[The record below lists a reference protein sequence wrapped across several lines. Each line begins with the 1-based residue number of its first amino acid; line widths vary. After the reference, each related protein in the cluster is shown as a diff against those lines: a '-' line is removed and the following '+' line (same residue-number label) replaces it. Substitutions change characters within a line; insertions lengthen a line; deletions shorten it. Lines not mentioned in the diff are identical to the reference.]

1 MARSLRDLLLARS
14 PAVPAAPQQPAPP
27 TDAQIDEQNAAAYR
41 QNLAQSS
48 PFVSG
53 LKEGTTNLEG
63 SVEALAGLGQGAIG
77 DVQGGR
83 SRLRRAA
90 TTLQQAQDYSTPE
103 TADLATAYKS
113 GNLMRYAE
121 HQLGSLTPGIA
132 ATVIPAVVT
141 GGAGAAVQGGLRRLA
156 LGAAEDVAG
165 GVAKKAAQNTLGRV
179 IGEQVGAIGSGA
191 AQMAGTTAGAVDP
204 NASDEQFQAQSRKAL
219 AGAAGLGVLQAIPG
233 VALLHRYGVGAG
245 AEAAI
250 AKRLGAPLYQRLL
263 REGGEQAALGGAT
276 GAALVKA
283 EHATHDWITGHPSAA
298 PALPEYINALAAGSL
313 GGAVFGAPAG
323 LKGAPREGFAKRASK
338 LRADL
343 EQRFKD
349 VQAKR
354 VKPGEEIPLDGGK
367 SAAEHFDD
375 NLTALRDDETPL
387 GGTAFNVSKD
397 NILNGPAASLVD
409 PARTK
414 ARATYYKALGLNTP
428 TEHAVASMLNDAQF
442 SGTTAAML
450 NDAPKSADALPGIK
464 ATAKAIREGWGNLN
478 EKERNAVSD
487 FAGRLDAGQRK
498 LFANALTTADDI
510 TSRSGYAGR
519 KDASEIPAFRKQYMT
534 DENGQPLLRTDE
546 NGKQVKIPV
555 SEDVGTGNK
564 RTKASGLSDEV
575 ADPIADPGASD
586 RAGLATQEKDAP
598 LGYVDPETWA
608 GAQYFKK
615 RGGPARGTP
624 DEENVRMVRF
634 NKDGESYSVDF
645 NMKQAASS
653 LAKSEEGRALLGSQG
668 GPSRRVKAVMG
679 VLTEAIDRGMPIHRG
694 DIREGLRVFPGEDG
708 VLNAKEAAYVQK
720 AMAKRYEGTPGV
732 IETKGRANPKS
743 TLDLPQ
749 TDEVA
754 TAEGDLAAH
763 QDDQYK
769 LGPDPKKVA
778 GEERAIE
785 TTARRAAEA
794 AGVPTR
800 INGRTRPPADI
811 YEHLLRRAK
820 DSKERGI
827 AMSAIRRLSE
837 TDPALAERI
846 SEAHD
851 KLDAFNARQKARE
864 GTKPKETLKT
874 YESEVPIAEKYAT
887 SPPKDFTAADA
898 RKRAERMDHIYAKA
912 KAKAAELGTEHP
924 AYERLDSLMAD
935 AKNAADALRHVAEQQ
950 EAAEKHSPE
959 QYKADEN
966 IPSKLLSREE
976 EDPRGSAALRKASDE
991 HIASAK
997 DFLDS
1002 AQAEHDRAQRAAP
1015 NGALK
1020 KTIDSLL
1027 RMPDDVAEETEA
1039 YQQMSPFERRA
1050 YHAARDGGEE
1060 LHNAKRVHEAALAE
1074 RKTLEAELKR
1084 PRAGNDS
1091 DGNEMPTIR
1100 PRFDQD
1106 LYTNNASGESSASVE
1121 AINRLRDEKAAGQ
1134 SRMLVDRDG
1143 SVRPLLG
1150 VDAVDTFARPGQ
1162 IIVQRGVGKEPWT
1175 IISDGTG
1182 SKDLAQGKLN
1192 AARRAL
1198 EAEHADLMSDAADK
1212 DVPKAGKAVDLKELT
1227 AEAERIDRDGRLM
1240 ELMRKDRLT
1249 ETETQEMFGLAR
1261 QHNPA
1266 EMKTLKAWRDAA
1278 DAADNERRTAAVAIA
1293 RDLGIKDPE
1302 KFVKLSEAVSRAQKD
1317 NSEVTRDPVTGKKFT
1332 GTELMDQLESE
1343 GKDRLGDEFSRRRGY
1358 TKAEI
1363 AQYHEYQRVLREAID
1378 KVGAADAEYVEG
1390 VASGQLD
1397 IPAQFRAGGK
1407 TIRLYRGESEQN
1419 TKGGDWFT
1427 RNREQAEKFGQL
1439 HYIDVT
1445 PEELGKHFA
1454 QGHNFKE
1461 GVREEY
1467 VMGSNALKD
1476 RVKPLGNDT
1485 PPIQRAIEKVK
1496 ASKGYQQVAK
1506 LVEHVVRAG
1515 NDRVKERQLVNR
1527 LSKAFGVDALPVVEH
1542 HGGPAGKYDGKTI
1555 SLRSDLKGAQRLSTM
1570 FHEFGHHLVESK
1582 WAGADEKTK
1591 AALEADYQSWLK
1603 ANAKKTNSFEVRAS
1617 RAPFFVNER
1626 ILDALGG
1633 ERAASMKE
1641 LPADKVSYLLS
1652 RDEYFAD
1659 SIARALEQHEGVQGL
1674 VGKFFAKLAQ
1684 TLKLTYDLLRGTD
1697 PKLADTPAAV
1707 KEWVHS
1713 LWSAQDPDLAAPA
1726 AKRDA
1731 PELRTA
1737 AGEAPRPAFN
1747 TPSDTSTLLSP
1758 EDRGVLASFMLR
1770 KGTMA
1775 QLLEGA
1781 SPEMARRLLN
1791 FGTQLDA
1798 AVNRGFA
1805 LWATGKLKLVDKR
1818 TLAVLHELRDVVKK
1832 TFGFVT
1838 DKQVAERV
1846 LADLKA
1852 GRYDPKESTR
1862 RVLENEVRAGFRARI
1877 KEGDTN
1883 AKIEMAIHKAVTKT
1897 THLVHDKLAPVYD
1910 RVFNDLDHRIRATH
1924 IPALRQL
1931 ADIVHRQTGERG
1943 EGETLTQSIT
1953 RNRAKLWDRATKLTE
1968 GLSLR
1973 DQAKLVKALRT
1984 KAKLDGPLEKRRQAI
1999 AAFMGDMHHYLEMAG
2014 VEVGH
2019 IKDYWPVAVDPRKIQ
2034 NREADFR
2041 ALLSDPKLE
2050 AGMRDYFK
2058 SKDWDV
2064 TKMTQKDMVDA
2075 MYRMAAS
2082 EFDYSQNGISFAD
2095 GLVPG
2100 GREFRTRVSEFIYR
2114 TGDEA
2119 LINKFAKFQSGN
2131 LEQTLIP
2138 YITHAVRRAESTR
2151 RLGAMKDDVGGSPL
2165 EQLLDKAK
2173 TQGAG
2178 EEQIQLAKDY
2188 INAALGS
2195 YGTGPNPFFQKALGA
2210 FDRVFDTKLGDM
2222 NSAQYRKLSNA
2233 IIAYQNLRVLGL
2245 GLFGNLVDP
2254 MGVWVRSS
2262 SAGQTWTGYKAA
2274 MKAAFAKGDTHLA
2287 DMAHVVGTVE
2297 RHALGEALAYN
2308 YGGSG
2313 DDLNSL
2319 SMRINR
2325 ALFRVNGM
2333 ESITRFA
2340 RLAATETANKFLLRH
2355 ANDPTTHSARYLD
2368 ELGLKP
2374 SDIKEDPEH
2383 PGYVKLTTKVEK
2395 AIYQFVDESVLRPV
2409 ATQRPLWHNDP
2420 HFAVLAQYKGYLYSF
2435 YNTVVQRMLHEA
2447 HNGNFRGLMPIVG
2460 YMGVTMAAELLREMV
2475 QYGPGGNPRRKD
2487 WDAADYLALSADRS
2501 GLLGPKLG
2509 ILEDSL
2515 TDVERGNIPGQSI
2528 TGPAVSQAGEL
2539 LKTVAGRRSFD
2550 STAVH
2555 ALPGQSIYKGWLS
2568 HGDTAGVP
2576 ATGAD
2581 ARAAA
2586 GT

>member
-14 PAVPAAPQQPAPP
+14 PAVPAVAPQQPAPL
-27 TDAQIDEQNAAAYR
+27 TGAQIDEQNAAAYR
-41 QNLAQSS
+41 QNLAQTS

-63 SVEALAGLGQGAIG
+63 SVEALAGLGQGAVG

-103 TADLATAYKS
+103 TADLAAAYKS
-113 GNLMRYAE
+113 GNLLRYAE
-121 HQLGSLTPGIA
+121 HQIGALTPGIA
-132 ATVIPAVVT
+132 ATVVPAAVT
-141 GGAGAAVQGGLRRLA
+141 GGAGALVQGGLRRLA
-156 LGAAEDVAG
+156 FGAAEDVAG

-219 AGAAGLGVLQAIPG
+219 AGAGGLGALMALPG

-250 AKRLGAPLYQRLL
+250 AKRLGAPLYKRVL
-263 REGGEQAALGGAT
+263 REGAEQAAIGGGT
-276 GAALVKA
+276 GAALVAA

-298 PALPEYINALAAGSL
+298 PALPDYINALAAGSL

-323 LKGAPREGFAKRASK
+323 LKGARGKGFAERASG
-338 LRADL
+338 LRATL

-367 SAAEHFDD
+367 SATEHFDD
-375 NLTALRDDETPL
+375 NLTALRDDDMPL
-387 GGTAFNVSKD
+387 KGKAFNVSKD
-397 NILNGPAASLVD
+397 NLLNGPAASLVD
-409 PARTK
+409 PARQR
-414 ARATYYKALGLNTP
+414 ARDAYFEERGNTAFAGIKSP
-428 TEHAVASMLNDAQF
+428 TEKLVASMLDDGQY
-442 SGTTAAML
+442 
-450 NDAPKSADALPGIK
+450 SADAIPGIK
-464 ATAKAIREGWGNLN
+464 ATAKAIRVGWDKLN
-478 EKERNAVSD
+478 PKELNAVSE
-487 FAGRLDAGQRK
+487 FHSRLPEDKRQ
-498 LFANALTTADDI
+498 LFANALTTANDI
-510 TSRSGYAGR
+510 TSRSGYAGL
-519 KDASEIPAFRKQYMT
+519 KDASEIPSLRKQYMT

-546 NGKQVKIPV
+546 NGQQVKIPV
-555 SEDVGTGNK
+555 SEDVGSGNK

-575 ADPIADPGASD
+575 ADPIADPGMRD
-586 RAGLATQEKDAP
+586 RAGLSTQEKDAP
-598 LGYVDPETWA
+598 LGYVDPDTWA
-608 GAQYFKK
+608 KAQYFKK

-653 LAKSEEGRALLGSQG
+653 LAKSEEGKALLNSQG

-679 VLTEAIDRGMPIHRG
+679 VLTEALDRGSPIHRG

-732 IETKGRANPKS
+732 IETKGRAEPKS

-749 TDEVA
+749 TNEVQ
-754 TAEGDLAAH
+754 TAEGDLAAR

-769 LGPDPKKVA
+769 LGPDPKKVR

-785 TTARRAAEA
+785 TTARKAAQA

-800 INGRTRPPADI
+800 VNGRARPPGDI

-820 DSKERGI
+820 DTKERGI
-827 AMSAIRRLSE
+827 AMAAIRRLSE
-837 TDPALAERI
+837 TDPALAEHI

-851 KLDAFNARQKARE
+851 KLDAFKARQKKAAAAT
-864 GTKPKETLKT
+864 TKPKETLKT
-874 YESEVPIAEKYAT
+874 LEAEVPVAEKYAT
-887 SPPKDFTAADA
+887 SPPKDFTVGEARQRAA
-898 RKRAERMDHIYAKA
+898 RMDEIYAKA
-912 KAKAAELGTEHP
+912 KAKAAELGTGHA
-924 AYERLDSLMAD
+924 AYGRLDDLLSV
-935 AKNAADALRHVAEQQ
+935 AKTAADALRHVADQQ

-959 QYKADEN
+959 QYKADN
-966 IPSKLLSREE
+966 
-976 EDPRGSAALRKASDE
+976 
-991 HIASAK
+991 
-997 DFLDS
+997 
-1002 AQAEHDRAQRAAP
+1002 
-1015 NGALK
+1015 
-1020 KTIDSLL
+1020 
-1027 RMPDDVAEETEA
+1027 
-1039 YQQMSPFERRA
+1039 
-1050 YHAARDGGEE
+1050 
-1060 LHNAKRVHEAALAE
+1060 
-1074 RKTLEAELKR
+1074 
-1084 PRAGNDS
+1084 
-1091 DGNEMPTIR
+1091 
-1100 PRFDQD
+1100 D

-1143 SVRPLLG
+1143 SVRPLFG

-1162 IIVQRGVGKEPWT
+1162 IIVQRGIGKEPWT
-1175 IISDGTG
+1175 VISDGTG
-1182 SKDLAQGKLN
+1182 SKELAQGKLN

-1198 EAEHADLMSDAADK
+1198 EAEHADLMADADK
-1212 DVPKAGKAVDLKELT
+1212 DVPKGS
-1227 AEAERIDRDGRLM
+1227 AES
-1240 ELMRKDRLT
+1240 
-1249 ETETQEMFGLAR
+1249 
-1261 QHNPA
+1261 
-1266 EMKTLKAWRDAA
+1266 
-1278 DAADNERRTAAVAIA
+1278 ERRAAAIAMA
-1293 RDLGIKDPE
+1293 RDLGIKNPE
-1302 KFVKLSEAVSRAQKD
+1302 HFVDLATETSLAEKD
-1317 NSEVTRDPVTGKKFT
+1317 HNAVTRDPVTGKDFT
-1332 GTELMDQLESE
+1332 AKQLMEQLASE
-1343 GKDRLGDEFSRRRGY
+1343 GKPDLGDEFSRRRGY
-1358 TKAEI
+1358 TPEEI
-1363 AQYHEYQRVLREAID
+1363 ARYHEYQRAAAEAIRD
-1378 KVGAADAEYVEG
+1378 AGEDNAAHVHG
-1390 VASGQLD
+1390 VADGSLD
-1397 IPAQFRAGGK
+1397 IPAPFRDDGK
-1407 TIRLYRGESEQN
+1407 
-1419 TKGGDWFT
+1419 
-1427 RNREQAEKFGQL
+1427 
-1439 HYIDVT
+1439 
-1445 PEELGKHFA
+1445 
-1454 QGHNFKE
+1454 
-1461 GVREEY
+1461 
-1467 VMGSNALKD
+1467 
-1476 RVKPLGNDT
+1476 
-1485 PPIQRAIEKVK
+1485 PPVQRSIEKVK

-1506 LVEHVVRAG
+1506 LVERVVRGG

-1542 HGGPAGKYDGKTI
+1542 QGGPAGKYDGKVI

-1570 FHEFGHHLVESK
+1570 FHEFGHHLAESK

-1591 AALEADYQSWLK
+1591 AALEADYQAWLK
-1603 ANAKKTNSFEVRAS
+1603 ANGKKTNSFEVRAS

-1641 LPADKVSYLLS
+1641 LPADKVAYLLS

-1697 PKLADTPAAV
+1697 PKLADTPAAI

-1781 SPEMARRLLN
+1781 SPEMARRLLS

-1862 RVLENEVRAGFRARI
+1862 RVLENEARAGFRTRI
-1877 KEGDTN
+1877 NAGDTN

-1897 THLVHDKLAPVYD
+1897 THLVHDKLGPIYE
-1910 RVFNDLDHRIRATH
+1910 RVFNDLDHRIRAANV
-1924 IPALRQL
+1924 PALRQL
-1931 ADIVHRQTGERG
+1931 ADLVHRQTGERG
-1943 EGETLTQSIT
+1943 EGETLTQSIA
-1953 RNRAKLWDRATKLTE
+1953 RNRAKLWDQATKLTE

-1973 DQAKLVKALRT
+1973 DQAKLIKALRT
-1984 KAKLDGPLEKRRQAI
+1984 KTTLDGPLEKRRQTI
-1999 AAFMGDMHHYLEMAG
+1999 AKFMGDMHHYLEMAG

-2019 IKDYWPVAVDPRKIQ
+2019 IKDYWPVVVDPRKIQ

-2041 ALLSDPKLE
+2041 AMLSDPKLE
-2050 AGMRDYFK
+2050 AGMRAYFK
-2058 SKDWDV
+2058 SKGWD
-2064 TKMTQKDMVDA
+2064 TAKMTQKEMVDA

-2095 GLVPG
+2095 GLLPG

-2114 TGDEA
+2114 TGDAE

-2138 YITHAVRRAESTR
+2138 YITHAVRRAESQR
-2151 RLGAMKDDVGGSPL
+2151 RLGAMKDDVNGSPL

-2173 TQGAG
+2173 QQGAG

-2188 INAALGS
+2188 VNAALGS

-2254 MGVWVRSS
+2254 LGVWVRSS
-2262 SAGQTWTGYKAA
+2262 SASQTWTGYKAA
-2274 MKAAFAKGDTHLA
+2274 MKAAFAKGDNHLA
-2287 DMAHVVGTVE
+2287 DMAHVVGAVE

-2308 YGGSG
+2308 YGGTG

-2319 SMRINR
+2319 SMRVNR

-2355 ANDPTTHSARYLD
+2355 ANDPTAHSARYLD

-2383 PGYVKLTTKVEK
+2383 PGYVKLNAKVEK

-2420 HFAVLAQYKGYLYSF
+2420 HLAVLAQYKGYLYSF

-2460 YMGVTMAAELLREMV
+2460 YMGVTMAAEMIREMV
-2475 QYGPGGNPRRKD
+2475 QYGTGGNPRRKD

-2550 STAVH
+2550 TTAVH

-2568 HGDTAGVP
+2568 HGDT
-2576 ATGAD
+2576 TGDAAQPGD
-2581 ARAAA
+2581 ARALA